1 MPGIQR
7 FDQRVLIDGR
17 AAANIDDVSA
27 FREQRHAV
35 CVQDVHRVAHRGER
49 HEEKVSLGQELIE
62 LRDGMNGV
70 KVRVRAAAAADAGQ
84 ARGMERAHAAGK
96 FRADVARAKA
106 RDARAV
112 ERVDAAREH
121 APIALADDL
130 GVFHLAAQQHQRDHD
145 RMLGDR
151 RAVSARGVRQQA
163 VGILIQVVAA
173 EVVHAR
179 PAARVP
185 LEIACARDN
194 ALGRMAVEDRAVVHI
209 ALRRLGRGEEDDVVA
224 AARGGVAQR
233 LFVCRSQEVDD
244 DADFF
249 IFCCGKRGA
258 HRGVH
263 HAEKRDGKFVPDG
276 VQHDRAD
283 RAAGGN
289 DHLNGEFP
297 QKCNILICV
306 FQYGF
311 YQSLAAKGDSKTK
324 YIKIDGVGD
333 VNEVSR
339 RIFDALDR

>member
-1 MPGIQR
+1 MIRRQRFRHDDIERRTGEVPGIQR

-17 AAANIDDVSA
+17 AAANVDDVSA

-35 CVQDVHRVAHRGER
+35 CIQDVHRVAHRGER

-121 APIALADDL
+121 APAALADDL

-145 RMLGDR
+145 GMLGDR

-173 EVVHAR
+173 ETVHAR

-185 LEIACARDN
+185 LEIACARDD

-249 IFCCGKRGA
+249 IHGSIPPKSFLR
-258 HRGVH
+258 
-263 HAEKRDGKFVPDG
+263 
-276 VQHDRAD
+276 RA
-283 RAAGGN
+283 G
-289 DHLNGEFP
+289 
-297 QKCNILICV
+297 
-306 FQYGF
+306 
-311 YQSLAAKGDSKTK
+311 
-324 YIKIDGVGD
+324 
-333 VNEVSR
+333 R
-339 RIFDALDR
+339 RPRHS